1 MTVKEFLE
9 TFCEDEVQVEISDS
23 WYEDEETFC
32 MNDFVKNVLASDGVI
47 LNMKVKSIDSDMY
60 QLLILVEK

>member
-32 MNDFVKNVLASDGVI
+32 CNGFVKNVLAGDGAI
-47 LNMKVKSIDSDMY
+47 LNMKVKSIDADMY

>member
-9 TFCEDEVQVEISDS
+9 KFCEDEVQVEISDS

-32 MNDFVKNVLASDGVI
+32 LNDFVKNILAVEGAI
-47 LNMKVKSIDSDMY
+47 LNMKVKSIDADMY

>member
-23 WYEDEETFC
+23 WYENEETFC
-32 MNDFVKNVLASDGVI
+32 LNDFVKNVLATDGEV
-47 LNMKVKSIDSDMY
+47 LNMKVKSIDADMY